1 MATQMLYNLSIE
13 QDAERPSV
21 HSDGDRRNEKTIMPK
36 AKFNWIDPFLLEEQL
51 TEEERMVR
59 DAAHEYCQDKLAS
72 RVKSAFRE
80 ERFDR
85 EIMNEMGALGF
96 LGSTIEGYGCAGVN
110 HVCYG
115 LVAREVERVDSGYR
129 SAMSV
134 QSSLV
139 STRSMPM
146 AMKTNAAN
154 ICLNWRPA
162 NGSAVSA

>member
-1 MATQMLYNLSIE
+1 
-13 QDAERPSV
+13 
-21 HSDGDRRNEKTIMPK
+21 
-36 AKFNWIDPFLLEEQL
+36 
-51 TEEERMVR
+51 MVR

-115 LVAREVERVDSGYR
+115 LVARGADGVDGSVTLAMDMVAPWITLAMFSG
-129 SAMSV
+129 
-134 QSSLV
+134 
-139 STRSMPM
+139 
-146 AMKTNAAN
+146 
-154 ICLNWRPA
+154 I
-162 NGSAVSA
+162 